1 MLDSENSYACYAV
14 TENRSHGRIHSE
26 VRPNFRGEYQRDRD
40 RIIHSS
46 AFRRLI
52 YKTQVF
58 VNHEGDLYRTRLT
71 HSIEVSQISRTIA
84 QALSLN
90 ETLIEAIA
98 LAHDLGHTPFG
109 HAGQD
114 TLNKCMQ
121 NEGGFEHNF
130 QSLRVVD
137 QLEARYAEFDGLNL
151 TFETREGILKHCS
164 ARNAKKL
171 GMVGERFLNRTQP
184 SLEAQLVNIADAIA
198 YNHHDIDD
206 GVRAG
211 LLSLEQLNEISL
223 FRKSFNFI
231 KLKYPH
237 CDDKRLL
244 HESLRHMIN
253 AVINDLIT
261 NTKLM
266 LNNLNPSSIEDI
278 RKNNSVI
285 TKFSDDFESEHIKMK
300 QFLNSNLYKHA
311 KVIEMTERAEFMI
324 NKIFE
329 SYASNER
336 SLPESFNHI
345 NREPKQANKIRA
357 ICDYIA
363 GMTDRFAIAE
373 YERLIKL

>member
-1 MLDSENSYACYAV
+1 MLEAESSYACFAA
-14 TENRSHGRIHSE
+14 TENQSQGRIYNE
-26 VRPNFRGEYQRDRD
+26 AKPNFRGEYQRDRD

-46 AFRRLI
+46 AFRRLV

-114 TLNKCMQ
+114 TLNKCMH
-121 NEGGFEHNF
+121 NEGGFEHNY

-137 QLEARYAEFDGLNL
+137 QLEAKYAQFDGLNL

-164 ARNAKKL
+164 SRNARNL
-171 GMVGERFLNRTQP
+171 GLIGERFLNRTQP

-211 LLSLEQLNEISL
+211 LLCFEQLNEISL
-223 FRKSFNFI
+223 FRKSFDSI
-231 KLKYPH
+231 KIKFPH
-237 CDDKRLL
+237 SDEKRLL

-253 AVINDLIT
+253 AVINDLII

-266 LNNLNPSSIEDI
+266 LNDLNPKSIRDI
-278 RKNNSVI
+278 RKSNLV
-285 TKFSDDFESEHIKMK
+285 TAKFSDGLEIEHIKMK

-311 KVIEMTERAEFMI
+311 KVTEMTERAETMI
-324 NKIFE
+324 IKIFE
-329 SYASNER
+329 SYASNEK
-336 SLPESFNHI
+336 SLPESFNRI
-345 NREPKQANKIRA
+345 YRDTKKANKLRA

-373 YERLIKL
+373 YERLVKL

>member
-14 TENRSHGRIHSE
+14 TENRSHGRIYSE

-164 ARNAKKL
+164 SRNAKKL

-231 KLKYPH
+231 KIKYPH

-278 RKNNSVI
+278 RKNNSVT

-311 KVIEMTERAEFMI
+311 KVIEMTERAEIMI

-329 SYASNER
+329 SYASNEK

-373 YERLIKL
+373 YERLIQL

>member
-266 LNNLNPSSIEDI
+266 PNNLNPSSIEDI
-278 RKNNSVI
+278 RKNNSVT

-311 KVIEMTERAEFMI
+311 KVIEMTERAEIMI

-329 SYASNER
+329 SYVSNKR